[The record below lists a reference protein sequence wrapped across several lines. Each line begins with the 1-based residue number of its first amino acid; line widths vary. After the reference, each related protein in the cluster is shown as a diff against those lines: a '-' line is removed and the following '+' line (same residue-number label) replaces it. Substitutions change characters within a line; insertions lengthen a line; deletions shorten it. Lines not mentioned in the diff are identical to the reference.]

1 MDFTHMGSLAQQ
13 GYGLLIALG
22 IKVVEAIALWIVGR
36 WLIGFSVSMIG
47 KAMTRQKID
56 PTLIRYI
63 NNTVAAILNIVLVV
77 AILGFFGVETTS
89 FAALLAAAGVA
100 IGMAWSGLLGNFAAG
115 VFIIILQP
123 FKVGDFIL
131 AGGVM
136 GTVEEVG
143 LFVTSINTLDN
154 IRNIVGNGKI
164 LGDVIQN
171 FSTNPFRRV
180 DLQAQLSHSVDPH
193 QAIAIL
199 KAGLAKIPNVMTDPA
214 PSVEIL
220 TFTLAGPV
228 LAVRPF
234 CNNKDYW
241 QVYFATN
248 TLIKDAFGQAGFA
261 VPEQHYMVR
270 TAACRRHCGCAFSLI
285 TSATLPQRRV
295 RGGAFATNFDSGR
308 EVDCAENHDIC
319 SAALVMCRRDCKC
332 RAGFS
337 KERGSSYRVHRQHGR
352 QETRAQ
358 NHLCRRR
365 LDRLGFGAAVYLGS
379 TSSGHEIG

>member
-1 MDFTHMGSLAQQ
+1 MDIGNMGHLAQQ

-22 IKVVEAIALWIVGR
+22 IKVLEALALWIVGR
-36 WLIGFSVSMIG
+36 WLIGFSIKLIG
-47 KAMTRQKID
+47 RAMAKQKID
-56 PTLIRYI
+56 PTLIRYV

-123 FKVGDFIL
+123 FKVGDFVV

-154 IRNIVGNGKI
+154 VRNIVGNGKI

-171 FSTNPFRRV
+171 FTTNAFRRV

-199 KAGLAKIPNVMTDPA
+199 KAGLAKIPNVMKDPA

-241 QVYFATN
+241 QVYFDTN
-248 TLIKDAFGQAGFA
+248 ALIKDAFGQAGFA

-270 TAACRRHCGCAFSLI
+270 TAAA
-285 TSATLPQRRV
+285 
-295 RGGAFATNFDSGR
+295 
-308 EVDCAENHDIC
+308 
-319 SAALVMCRRDCKC
+319 
-332 RAGFS
+332 
-337 KERGSSYRVHRQHGR
+337 
-352 QETRAQ
+352 
-358 NHLCRRR
+358 
-365 LDRLGFGAAVYLGS
+365 GAAAAAHS
-379 TSSGHEIG
+379 A

>member
-1 MDFTHMGSLAQQ
+1 MDTTYMGQLAHQ
-13 GYGLLIALG
+13 GFGLAIALG
-22 IKVVEAIALWIVGR
+22 IKILEALALWIVGR
-36 WLIGFSVSMIG
+36 WLIGLSIRLIDR
-47 KAMTRQKID
+47 AMTRQKID

-100 IGMAWSGLLGNFAAG
+100 IGMAWSGLLSNFAAG
-115 VFIIILQP
+115 VFLIILQP
-123 FKVGDFIL
+123 FKVGDFVV

-136 GTVEEVG
+136 GTVIEIG

-164 LGDVIQN
+164 FGDVIQN
-171 FSTNPFRRV
+171 FSTNAFRRV
-180 DLQAQLSHSVDPH
+180 DLTAQLSHGVDPH
-193 QAIAIL
+193 QAVSIL
-199 KAGLAKIPNVMTDPA
+199 KAGLGKIPNVLADPA

-241 QVYFATN
+241 QVYFDTN
-248 TLIKDAFGQAGFA
+248 TLIKDSFTTAGFA

-270 TAACRRHCGCAFSLI
+270 TAAA
-285 TSATLPQRRV
+285 
-295 RGGAFATNFDSGR
+295 
-308 EVDCAENHDIC
+308 
-319 SAALVMCRRDCKC
+319 
-332 RAGFS
+332 
-337 KERGSSYRVHRQHGR
+337 
-352 QETRAQ
+352 
-358 NHLCRRR
+358 
-365 LDRLGFGAAVYLGS
+365 GAATGS
-379 TSSGHEIG
+379 RS